1 MNSSAIFRFS
11 AAIVLASGLAACDG
25 DTGPAGSAGS
35 DAGDTRIALSALS
48 SFRNPAAGF
57 DESAAEIVAFDAP
70 TAQLYVVNAESESVD
85 VIDLSAPEAPVLATT
100 LDVAADVAAAR
111 DDVATADALGAANSV
126 AVNGGV
132 VAVAIEADPKTDP
145 GFVAFYQATD
155 GSFLSAVQV
164 GALPDMVTFT
174 PDGAFVLAANE
185 GEPSDDY
192 GIDPEGSISL
202 IDLAAGAGGLVD
214 ANVTTLGFAGF
225 SAAELAGAG
234 VRLPSP
240 FGATAAQDMEPE
252 YIAVSADS
260 TTAWAAMQENSAIAE
275 IDIASAT
282 ITAVWGTGTK
292 DFSIP
297 GNELDASNRDDAI
310 AIRNWP
316 VQGLL
321 MPDAMAAF
329 SAGGS
334 NYLITA
340 NEGDG
345 REYITDVA
353 SAAECTVGLADFD
366 DGECLVYLDEIRIRD
381 IVDTGEVGATV
392 DSPAVDRYVEFLG
405 DADSDGIADLF
416 ENENLGRLKVIATE
430 GLADVTCLNAGGQ
443 PTTAC
448 VYEQLIAYGGR
459 SFSIFN
465 ADTQQRVFDSGS
477 DFEVIT
483 AQRLGAD
490 GFNASNDENGGDDRS
505 DDKGPEPEAVTVG
518 QINGQ
523 TFAFIG
529 LERVGGIMVYE
540 MSTPEAPRFVQYL
553 TTRNFDADPVTESGD
568 YNPAAGDLG
577 PEGMVFVPAADSPNG
592 QPLLLV
598 GNEVS
603 GTTRVFQVNVVD

>member
-1 MNSSAIFRFS
+1 MLRFG
-11 AAIVLASGLAACDG
+11 AVLALTGVLTACEG
-25 DTGPAGSAGS
+25 DTGASGADGQDASA
-35 DAGDTRIALSALS
+35 ARIALSVLGT
-48 SFRNPAAGF
+48 FRNPAAGF

-70 TAQLYVVNAESESVD
+70 TAQLYVVNAQSESVD
-85 VIDLSAPEAPVLATT
+85 VVDLSAPDAPVLAAT
-100 LDVAADVAAAR
+100 LDVAGDVAAAR
-111 DDVATADALGAANSV
+111 DDVASAAALGAANSV

-174 PDGAFVLAANE
+174 PDGAFVLTANE

-192 GIDPEGSISL
+192 RVDPEGSISL

-214 ANVTTLGFAGF
+214 TDVTTLGFAGF
-225 SAAELAGAG
+225 SAAELVRAG

-275 IDIASAT
+275 IDIASAI

-297 GNELDASNRDDAI
+297 GNELDASNRDDTI

-316 VQGLL
+316 VRGLL

-329 SAGGS
+329 AEGGT

-345 REYITDVA
+345 REYIADVA
-353 SAAECTVGLADFD
+353 SAAECTLGLADFD

-381 IVDTGEVGATV
+381 IVDAGEIGATV
-392 DSPAVDRYVEFLG
+392 NSPAVNRFVEFLG
-405 DADSDGIADLF
+405 DEDGDTIIDLF
-416 ENENLGRLKVIATE
+416 ENENLGRLKVITTE
-430 GLADVTCLNAGGQ
+430 GLADAGCLNDGGQ
-443 PTTAC
+443 PTAAC
-448 VYEQLIAYGGR
+448 EYEQLVAYGGR

-483 AQRLGAD
+483 AQRLGTD

-505 DDKGPEPEAVTVG
+505 DDKGPEPEAVTLG
-518 QINGQ
+518 QIGAR
-523 TFAFIG
+523 TIAFIG
-529 LERVGGIMVYE
+529 LERVGGIMVYDV
-540 MSTPEAPRFVQYL
+540 TAPESPQFLQFL
-553 TTRNFDADPVTESGD
+553 TTRNFDEPPQTGAGD

-603 GTTRVFQVNVVD
+603 GTTTIFQVNVGG